1 MLNCYDQRILC
12 HTCVLALQA
21 HNRKQGLPS
30 ANPQFNANPLRMTSH
45 VHLAR
50 PTICK
55 SAIQCKSFEGRRQ
68 HSFCEKNLHVGGF
81 SHLQLV
87 TFMFPALHPNVDF
100 SNRSVSITPAAVG
113 ACSPASAKASWIL
126 GMSKLRML
134 CPAHTRPA
142 NKLQHPQEG
151 QFSLLSQAIFF
162 ATVISELLLCLK
174 NCHPLSLLHPSLTHS
189 L

>member
-1 MLNCYDQRILC
+1 MQ
-12 HTCVLALQA
+12 
-21 HNRKQGLPS
+21 
-30 ANPQFNANPLRMTSH
+30 
-45 VHLAR
+45 LAR

-100 SNRSVSITPAAVG
+100 SNGSVSITPAAVG

-174 NCHPLSLLHPSLTHS
+174 NCHPSLSPPSLTHS
-189 L
+189 LTHSLPLKQKCLKPEGNPKH

>member
-1 MLNCYDQRILC
+1 MQNLRKTRQFFFAKKA
-12 HTCVLALQA
+12 TCKGFQSCATSKAHHLQ
-21 HNRKQGLPS
+21 
-30 ANPQFNANPLRMTSH
+30 
-45 VHLAR
+45 
-50 PTICK
+50 ICN
-55 SAIQCKSFEGRRQ
+55 SMQIFWRQ

-100 SNRSVSITPAAVG
+100 SNGSVSITPAAVG

-151 QFSLLSQAIFF
+151 QFSLLPQAIFF

-174 NCHPLSLLHPSLTHS
+174 NCHPSLSPPSLTHS
-189 L
+189 LTHSLPLKQKCLKPEGNPKH

>member
-1 MLNCYDQRILC
+1 VQ
-12 HTCVLALQA
+12 
-21 HNRKQGLPS
+21 
-30 ANPQFNANPLRMTSH
+30 
-45 VHLAR
+45 LAR

-100 SNRSVSITPAAVG
+100 SNGSVSITPAAVG

-142 NKLQHPQEG
+142 NKLQHPQEEM
-151 QFSLLSQAIFF
+151 LEARR
-162 ATVISELLLCLK
+162 K
-174 NCHPLSLLHPSLTHS
+174 P
-189 L
+189 